1 MPPRPIGKTSV
12 PASRRVLVSIV
23 VMSTTFPP
31 GGPGKPLPPLY
42 PRLARLHPSGV
53 GSTHAPARAGQPQAR
68 AEDPERP
75 EVQGEAPARDGDPAV
90 GRDDRGEAQ
99 ARPGRRPALVVHQEH
114 RRLRELGLALLG
126 RPDVLRRDV
135 VAQALVRGLAQRVRV
150 GDLGEVDDGH
160 EPRLDEAR
168 LLRRLPAGERAVLA
182 REAVEELADARELRL
197 AEPAADAPGVAQ
209 LAVLVEAHHERTE
222 AAGAA
227 LLTRQPA
234 ADHDV
239 RVADVLDLQPALRAA
254 AGHVRAVEP
263 LGDDALEPLGARGLE
278 QACAVS
284 DVVRRGLPRR
294 AAP

>member
-1 MPPRPIGKTSV
+1 MPPRPIGKTWV

-53 GSTHAPARAGQPQAR
+53 GSTHAPARARQPQAR
-68 AEDPERP
+68 AEDAERP
-75 EVQGEAPARDGDPAV
+75 EVQGEAPAPDGHPAL

-99 ARPGRRPALVVHQEH
+99 AGSGRRPALVVHQEH
-114 RRLRELGLALLG
+114 RRLRELTLLG

-135 VAQALVRGLAQRVRV
+135 VAQALVRGLAQRLRV
-150 GDLGEVDDGH
+150 GDLGVVDDGP

-197 AEPAADAPGVAQ
+197 AEPAADAPGIAQ
-209 LAVLVEAHHERTE
+209 LAVLVEAQHEGAE

-227 LLTRQPA
+227 FLARQPT

-239 RVADVLDLQPALRAA
+239 GVAHVLHLQPALRAA
-254 AGHVRAVEP
+254 AGDVRAVEP
-263 LGDDALEPLGARGLE
+263 LGDDAL
-278 QACAVS
+278 
-284 DVVRRGLPRR
+284 
-294 AAP
+294 